1 MTNVPWHIGVLV
13 PARNEES
20 LLPRCIAS
28 LLAARLMLPEEA
40 TCDIVVVVD
49 SSTDRTR
56 EIAET
61 MLLDNG
67 IVVPIDA
74 RAVGQARAVAANV
87 LLERY
92 TGSLKYCWLANT
104 DADCE
109 VPIGWLVDHLAI
121 ARLGVDAVAGIVDV
135 DSFAEHNPFVRERF
149 RLSYHIHTDGT
160 HPHVHGANM
169 GVRADAYLRAGG
181 WLALETAEDHDLWHR
196 LHQTGH
202 HPLSAAKLQVTTSG
216 RKIGR
221 APHGFAEALAAHSG
235 VLS

>member
-1 MTNVPWHIGVLV
+1 MSRVQWHIGVLV
-13 PARNEES
+13 PARNEEF
-20 LLPRCIAS
+20 LLPRCLAS
-28 LLAARLMLPEEA
+28 VLAASAMLREDA

-61 MLLDNG
+61 LLASNG
-67 IVVPIDA
+67 IVVPINA
-74 RAVGQARAVAANV
+74 RAVGRARSVAAQV
-87 LLERY
+87 MLERY
-92 TGSLKYCWLANT
+92 NGPLTRCWLANT

-109 VPIGWLVDHLAI
+109 VPPDWLTRQLEI
-121 ARLGVDAVAGIVDV
+121 ARQGIDAVAGIVDV
-135 DSFAEHNPFVRERF
+135 DTFLEHDKFVQERF
-149 RLSYHIHTDGT
+149 RLSYHVYADGT

-169 GVRADAYLRAGG
+169 GIRADAYLRAGG

-202 HPLSAAKLQVTTSG
+202 QRLSAAKLKVTTSG

-221 APHGFAEALAAHSG
+221 APNGFAGALAAHNEVHS
-235 VLS
+235 